1 MLNDAPVKDEAFNDP
16 TAVNNES
23 YTYLV
28 TALYDKGESVP
39 SAPAELTFLSGLQGV
54 QAANISVSGGEGLI
68 SVKGA
73 NGMTVQVFSAS
84 GMLESR
90 FVAGNAT
97 TFSASAG
104 LHIVSV
110 GGKAYKVLVK

>member
-1 MLNDAPVKDEAFNDP
+1 M
-16 TAVNNES
+16 
-23 YTYLV
+23 
-28 TALYDKGESVP
+28 P

-97 TFSASAG
+97 TFRASAG